1 MNPHREKNV
10 RKIQRYIDQR
20 ELQSTGKAAGS
31 ITTQANIASKNADQG
46 LYYTVLAGK
55 HLKMSPS
62 LGTVHRLS

>member
-10 RKIQRYIDQR
+10 WKIQRYIDQR

-55 HLKMSPS
+55 RLKMSPS
-62 LGTVHRLS
+62 FGTVHRLS